1 MTPKQLA
8 TVGQALY
15 GERWQT
21 ALAIALGITDRNM
34 RRWVKGTHAI
44 PDKVR
49 ADLAIIVERHGR
61 KLEKILAGLQDVGA

>member
-8 TVGQALY
+8 TVGKALY

-21 ALAIALGITDRNM
+21 ELAIALGITDRNM
-34 RRWVKGTHAI
+34 RRWAKGTHAI
-44 PDKVR
+44 PDNVR

-61 KLEKILAGLQDVGA
+61 KLEKILAGLQNVGA